1 MTTTAANL
9 AHSLRAMHAAARPC
23 GTSEDGR
30 TVLAIHADARRLADL
45 LAAADALEELLS
57 HPSHNDEEPTT

>member
-1 MTTTAANL
+1 MTTAAAL

-30 TVLAIHADARRLADL
+30 TVLAIHADA
-45 LAAADALEELLS
+45 LEELLR